1 MLVSVLIT
9 MTAIGQFSQSLVSRE
24 LEAGGAE
31 HQTAGL
37 KSEPVREK
45 VSMDEEETDSLVT
58 YKSGVWGHFGF
69 YKRNGQLEK
78 CDL

>member
-1 MLVSVLIT
+1 MLVSVFIT
-9 MTAIGQFSQSLVSRE
+9 TATIGQFSQSFVSCE

-45 VSMDEEETDSLVT
+45 VSMDEEEI
-58 YKSGVWGHFGF
+58 WGHFGF
-69 YKRNGQLEK
+69 YKEMASSRNVICNVK
-78 CDL
+78 CAVP